1 MALTTSK
8 SATLKMPMCTS
19 CGKPIPPHERGVK
32 FRCPNCGEFIIWR
45 CYKCRKLMNPYKCPK
60 CGFEGP

>member
-1 MALTTSK
+1 
-8 SATLKMPMCTS
+8 MPMCTS